1 MRKILFL
8 SILFFGIFFVSGIQ
22 AQESLDAC
30 INESSPGKNDRCP
43 VRDQCCQS
51 PQTGYQNRLHY
62 IVSYCGGQYSPSM
75 CSAVPSASVTPSV
88 SSCVGGACVI
98 KNPLKVNDFEALL
111 NIVID
116 FIFWI
121 GMALAPVMF
130 IVAGRQSSKNR
141 TGQKNNNIYG
151 YRACRPFACQRA
163 YGSVKISNRSK
174 IKVVI
179 KRFKFY
185 L

>member
-130 IVAGRQSSKNR
+130 IVAGFLYVTAAGNP
-141 TGQKNNNIYG
+141 QKTEQAKKIIIYTVIG
-151 YRACRPFACQRA
+151 LVVLLLAR
-163 YGSVKISNRSK
+163 GLTEVLKSIIGVK
-174 IKVVI
+174 
-179 KRFKFY
+179 
-185 L
+185 

>member
-130 IVAGRQSSKNR
+130 IVAGLLYVTAAGNP
-141 TGQKNNNIYG
+141 QKTEQAKKIIIYTVIG
-151 YRACRPFACQRA
+151 LVVLLLAK
-163 YGSVKISNRSK
+163 GLTEVLKSVIGAK
-174 IKVVI
+174 
-179 KRFKFY
+179 
-185 L
+185 

>member
-130 IVAGRQSSKNR
+130 IVAGFLYVTAAGNP
-141 TGQKNNNIYG
+141 QKTEQAKKIIIYTVIG
-151 YRACRPFACQRA
+151 LVVLLLAK
-163 YGSVKISNRSK
+163 GLTEVLKSVIGAK
-174 IKVVI
+174 
-179 KRFKFY
+179 
-185 L
+185 